1 MTIVEEIK
9 KLRESSKKRNF
20 NQRFDLIITLKD
32 MDIKKPENQIDQVL
46 FLPKIPGKA
55 PSITVFSDSVKKLEK
70 GRVVSGDEI
79 EKVAKNKKQRKE
91 LIKSTSLFLSEP
103 KLMSVVG
110 KHLGR
115 YLAPINRMP
124 IPVVGD
130 IKGKID
136 DYHKAIRISI
146 KKHPMVQLPVGS
158 EDMDDKD
165 IGENVKAAIEFLQQ
179 KLPRGRN
186 NIGEVYLKLTMSK
199 PIKLE
204 AW

>member
-20 NQRFDLIITLKD
+20 TQRFDLVVTFKD
-32 MDIKKPENQIDQVL
+32 MDIKKPENQVDELL
-46 FLPKIPGKA
+46 FLPKIPGKP
-55 PSITVFSDSVKKLEK
+55 PSITIFSDSVKKMEK
-70 GRVVSGDEI
+70 ARVVSGSEI
-79 EKVAKNKKQRKE
+79 EKIAKDKKQRKD
-91 LIKSTSLFLSEP
+91 LINNTSLFLSEP
-103 KLMSVVG
+103 KLMPIVG

-124 IPVVGD
+124 TPVVGD
-130 IKGKID
+130 LKENIG
-136 DYHKAIRISI
+136 DYQKAIRISI
-146 KKHPMVQLPVGS
+146 KKHPMIQLPVGS

-165 IGENVKAAIEFLQQ
+165 VGENIKKAVNFLQK

-186 NIGEVYLKLTMSK
+186 NISNVYLKLTMSK